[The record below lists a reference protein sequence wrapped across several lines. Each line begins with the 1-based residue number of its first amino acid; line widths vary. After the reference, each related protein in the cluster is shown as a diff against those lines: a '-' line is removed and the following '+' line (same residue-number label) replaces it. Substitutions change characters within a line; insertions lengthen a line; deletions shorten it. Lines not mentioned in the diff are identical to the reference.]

1 MSEIV
6 GKIVGWRLIDDD
18 KIILSVVVS
27 ESGADMDVTLPLEM
41 YKEIVVEGPPSEE
54 KVVRGIID
62 SIYAVI
68 KKRVLTYDEVINE
81 LKKNRTRIDKGLGEL
96 ENANTKLDIAK
107 WKAYLDGV
115 GKDKGALQEYRHLIK
130 ALSMM
135 ETKLRVEL
143 LRKLKG

>member
-1 MSEIV
+1 M
-6 GKIVGWRLIDDD
+6 GQIVGWRLTEDD
-18 KIILSVVVS
+18 KIILSVVIEDGS
-27 ESGADMDVTLPLEM
+27 DMDVELPLEM

-54 KVVRGIID
+54 REVRKIID
-62 SIYAVI
+62 SIHALI
-68 KKRVLTYDEVINE
+68 KKRVLTYDEIIGE
-81 LKKNRTRIDKGLGEL
+81 LKKNRSRIDEGLEAL
-96 ENANTKLDIAK
+96 KKASTKLDVAK

-130 ALSMM
+130 ALSIM

>member
-1 MSEIV
+1 M
-6 GKIVGWRLIDDD
+6 GQIVGWRLTEDD
-18 KIILSVVVS
+18 KIILSVVI
-27 ESGADMDVTLPLEM
+27 EGGPDMDVELPLVM

-54 KVVRGIID
+54 RVVRGIID
-62 SIYAVI
+62 KIHAVI
-68 KKRVLTYDEVINE
+68 EKRVLLYDEIIGE
-81 LKKNRTRIDKGLGEL
+81 LKKNRTRIGEGLEEL
-96 ENANTKLDIAK
+96 KKANTKLDVAK
-107 WKAYLDGV
+107 WKAFLDGV